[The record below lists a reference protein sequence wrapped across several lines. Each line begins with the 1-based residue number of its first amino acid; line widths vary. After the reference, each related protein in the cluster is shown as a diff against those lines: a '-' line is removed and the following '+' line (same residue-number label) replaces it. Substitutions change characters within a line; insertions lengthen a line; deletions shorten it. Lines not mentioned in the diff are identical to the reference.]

1 MFLVEREPGN
11 VAVYNSQAE
20 LSKAIREGAIGPTA
34 RIYHR
39 RSSQWLPITEHPT
52 YRQAKAKAEL
62 EPLPPMRR
70 RHWTFLPHAPSNPA
84 AAHETQA
91 ATPKGHAGGGTDAS
105 KQEGSAEQT
114 EAKSG
119 RAWWRMSLRRRLSR
133 GQGEPS

>member
-20 LSKAIREGAIGPTA
+20 LSGAIREGVIGPTA

-52 YRQAKAKAEL
+52 YRQVRAEA
-62 EPLPPMRR
+62 EQERLPPLRR
-70 RHWTFLPHAPSNPA
+70 KHWTFLPHSAADA
-84 AAHETQA
+84 AAHEVSTARPQGHGEGA
-91 ATPKGHAGGGTDAS
+91 AGVS
-105 KQEGSAEQT
+105 KTEKSAEET
-114 EAKSG
+114 ESKPG